1 MSGINGCNL
10 ITSSYNIISN
20 NSINTYG
27 TASLVKDEFNVEN
40 IAFDSNGRIII
51 FDIENLTLRNF
62 YLPSGSDG
70 NSRSRRENYFGETI
84 PQLLINFKDFGC
96 LAGDFNCIINKED
109 ATKNPESKISPSL
122 KRVVKAFSWK

>member
-1 MSGINGCNL
+1 M
-10 ITSSYNIISN
+10 
-20 NSINTYG
+20 
-27 TASLVKDEFNVEN
+27 KDEFNVEN
-40 IAFDSNGRIII
+40 VAFDSNGRIII
-51 FDIENLTLRNF
+51 FDIENLTLGNF

-84 PQLLINFKDFGC
+84 PQLLINSKDSGC
-96 LAGDFNCIINKED
+96 LAGDFNCITNKED